1 MLFTD
6 LFVDLKF
13 YWTVLLSLFLI
24 LFRNHDK
31 YGEVQS
37 TYEDIEVSFVKQ
49 YLYM

>member
-13 YWTVLLSLFLI
+13 YWTVLLSLFLM

-31 YGEVQS
+31 YGEVHC
-37 TYEDIEVSFVKQ
+37 TYEDIDVSFVKQ